1 MSVVDTTDATDT
13 AGNPEPAGNQDPA
26 GNPEPAGNQEPN
38 RRPEPAR
45 HVKPARDSA
54 PSQNQEPGTQRALS
68 FGTQAAAY
76 AEHRPDYA
84 QSAVKWA
91 LDPVLTRESVHV
103 LDLGAGTGKLTG
115 VITTLAAT
123 RPPGQLTVV
132 AAEPD
137 PAMLAEFRTH
147 MPGIQVMT
155 GRAEDIPLPGNSVDA
170 VLCGQAAHWFDL
182 DKALPEIARVLTG
195 GGVFAGLWNMDDDRV
210 PWVAGLLREYNP
222 TMAASEWR
230 QREHNWLNGH
240 RGSEHFRQAE
250 KAVFEHGQERTADS
264 LVALLATHSRQ
275 ILMDPAT
282 RAENLGRI
290 RDYLASRPETAHGV
304 FRYPM
309 LTGVLRTVKL

>member
-1 MSVVDTTDATDT
+1 MSVVNPADAVDPDT
-13 AGNPEPAGNQDPA
+13 
-26 GNPEPAGNQEPN
+26 
-38 RRPEPAR
+38 R
-45 HVKPARDSA
+45 
-54 PSQNQEPGTQRALS
+54 RALS

-84 QSAVKWA
+84 RAAVQWA
-91 LDPVLTRESVHV
+91 LDPVLTRETVHV

-115 VITTLAAT
+115 VITALAAT

-137 PAMLAEFRTH
+137 PAMLAEFRIH
-147 MPGIQVMT
+147 LPEVQVMA
-155 GRAEDIPLPGNSVDA
+155 GKAEDIPLPGNSVDA

-182 DKALPEIARVLTG
+182 DTALPEIGRVLTG

-230 QREHNWLNGH
+230 QRELNWLDGH
-240 RGSEHFRQAE
+240 QGSELFGPAE
-250 KAVFEHGQERTADS
+250 GTVFEHSQERTADS

-275 ILMDPAT
+275 LLMDPAT
-282 RAENLGRI
+282 RGENLGRI
-290 RDYLASRPETAHGV
+290 RGYLASQPETAHGV
-304 FRYPM
+304 FRYPL